1 VKIGTR
7 VRQARDET
15 QASRVERLKE
25 RLLRERA
32 DDIQIQIG
40 RARRENMASEVTVA
54 PGQRR

>member
-1 VKIGTR
+1 MKVGTR
-7 VRQARDET
+7 VTQARGEA

-32 DDIQIQIG
+32 DDIQIQIV